1 MTTCRGFI
9 RCIRG
14 GLSPPGNG
22 GGGGGGGSGALTEP
36 PLFLLGASG
45 ISTVR
50 CTSSTVFHFLSL
62 AVVVVRTVQ
71 IILSDCESVQK
82 VMREAWKK
90 KNYQLSASFAS
101 KVNEKS
107 FQLLI
112 SH

>member
-1 MTTCRGFI
+1 MPVTTCRGFI

-45 ISTVR
+45 ISTVL

-62 AVVVVRTVQ
+62 AVVVGGGVKIVQ
-71 IILSDCESVQK
+71 IILSDCESVQI

-90 KNYQLSASFAS
+90 IRILS
-101 KVNEKS
+101 V
-107 FQLLI
+107 
-112 SH
+112 